1 MSRLRSPRLRA
12 VLALTLAV
20 SFGCTTTTQFKEK
33 RVVQV
38 VTQPPGA
45 TLHITDSA
53 GRRAWNAPSPTGVAS
68 PYTRTV
74 QETSWWW
81 MVGWLVGGAALAATG
96 GALVAS
102 APEDGKSVPGYVLL
116 AGGGLTAYLGGML
129 GGVVAG
135 AGNSDEITTLPGSY
149 TLDVSL
155 PGYLPQT
162 REVKEPLKT
171 PDTLFFT
178 LERDPNHVASP
189 PKSASGPRVVAVFPV
204 QAAASTGLEGDA
216 TDQLTDYI
224 TAKLAQSGKYRVV
237 PRDQLKKALSAQK
250 LESYQACY
258 DQSCQI
264 ELGKAVAAEISLSV
278 SILRLG
284 QTCAVT
290 GTVYDL
296 RSDTAEQGSV
306 VRAECAVDA
315 LAGAMDQVAEQLAR
329 GEAR

>member
-12 VLALTLAV
+12 ALALTLAA
-20 SFGCTTTTQFKEK
+20 SFGCTTTTQIQEK

-38 VTQPPGA
+38 VTEPPGA
-45 TLHITDSA
+45 TLHITDGA
-53 GRRAWNAPSPTGVAS
+53 GRRALKAPSPTGVAS

-74 QETSWWW
+74 QEWTTFSW
-81 MVGWLVGGAALAATG
+81 LSLLLGGAALTAGGIVLYPVIGPGSSLPVATG
-96 GALVAS
+96 LTSMGLGIGS
-102 APEDGKSVPGYVLL
+102 AVSGPRDS
-116 AGGGLTAYLGGML
+116 
-129 GGVVAG
+129 
-135 AGNSDEITTLPGSY
+135 ITQLPGAY

-155 PGYLPQT
+155 PGYKPQT
-162 REVKEPLKT
+162 REVKDPLKA

-178 LERDPNHVASP
+178 LERDPDYVAP
-189 PKSASGPRVVAVFPV
+189 APKTQRGPRVVAVFPV
-204 QAAASTGLEGDA
+204 QAAPSTGLEGDA
-216 TDQLTDYI
+216 VDQLTDYI

-290 GTVYDL
+290 GTIYDL

-315 LAGAMDQVAEQLAR
+315 LAAAMDQVADQLAR
-329 GEAR
+329 AEAR